1 MSIYHVSKA
10 LKTNYKTN
18 TKLVLI
24 VLCDCADEDGYCYPS
39 YSHIQKHASISGRS
53 TVSENLKKLENDG
66 IIKRTTRFN
75 DTNFYQV
82 FPHESNNGTSPICS
96 ESNNWTSPT
105 TSTLTTKNIKEQ
117 SVNSKKF
124 TKPTE
129 DEVENYCNDKNYDY
143 KIADGFIDFYDSK
156 NWMVGKNK
164 MTSWKGALSGWIKR
178 GNKDSS
184 SDLVSLRLK
193 HNGYSNDFVFVTKDG
208 VFKNQY
214 ATPRLSEAEERRFFN
229 ELSQ

>member
-10 LKTNYKTN
+10 LKTEYKAN
-18 TKLVLI
+18 AKLVLI

-39 YSHIQKHASISGRS
+39 YSHIQKHASLGSRN

-66 IIKRTTRFN
+66 VIKKTTRFN

-82 FPHESNNGTSPICS
+82 FPSEYKNCTS
-96 ESNNWTSPT
+96 TA

-129 DEVENYCNDKNYDY
+129 AEVKTYCNEKNYDH
-143 KIADGFIDFYDSK
+143 KTADGFIDFYDSK

-178 GNKDSS
+178 SNKDSS

-214 ATPRLSEAEERRFFN
+214 ATPRLSEVEERIFFN
-229 ELSQ
+229 ELSK